1 MSELTEVLVIC
12 GFITVVLAG
21 IVLARALTTNK
32 NKRGL
37 SPTLVKMYGLVSVA
51 GFALLL
57 AVLEIDVEVKTA
69 TYTLLGIIAGYLAG
83 TRVDK
88 EPANSESTRKRDSVE
103 GSP

>member
-12 GFITVVLAG
+12 GFVTVVLLG
-21 IVLARALTTNK
+21 IVLARALTTNRDR
-32 NKRGL
+32 RGL

-57 AVLEIDVEVKTA
+57 AVLEVDSEVKTA

-83 TRVDK
+83 ARVDK
-88 EPANSESTRKRDSVE
+88 ESIENEKNPKPV
-103 GSP
+103 P